1 MGTDVILITGG
12 SRGIGAATAMAA
24 AQGGY
29 RVAINYL
36 SETEL
41 ATAIVERIVTAGGV
55 AQAFAADISDS
66 TSVIRLF
73 REIDESLGS
82 VRVLVNNAAISGRR
96 QEFLQIDSRAIER
109 VLNTNILGSFLC
121 AREAVRRMSTD
132 NGGEGGVIINLSSQ
146 VARFG
151 GNQLLAYAASKG
163 AIESFTIGLAREVAN
178 QGIRVNAVSP
188 GIIATDQHLL
198 RDPDAVHSES
208 VDVPLQR
215 LGTPTEVAEAVL
227 WLASDKAAYITG
239 VVLPVAGGR

>member
-1 MGTDVILITGG
+1 
-12 SRGIGAATAMAA
+12 MAA

-41 ATAIVERIVTAGGV
+41 ATAIVESIVTAGGV

-188 GIIATDQHLL
+188 GIIDAGQYELSDTG
-198 RDPDAVHSES
+198 AVHPTS
-208 VDVPLQR
+208 VHIPLQR
-215 LGTPTEVAEAVL
+215 LGAPKEVAEAVL